1 MGGYQAQNRQA
12 WDRLARQD
20 SQFCRVASD
29 AECARPLDCLDSR
42 GWLPASV
49 EGWNVLCLAS
59 GGGWQS
65 ILYAAAGAQVTVV
78 DLSPAM
84 LELDQREAERRRLS
98 VRTIQASMDDLT
110 VLSTATF
117 DLVHQ
122 PVSTCYVPD
131 IATVYT
137 EIGRVLR
144 DGGVYISQHKTPTS
158 LQISQRN
165 PQGGYVIGLEYYQSE
180 PLPVTQDTAYR
191 ETGATEYLHR
201 WEQLLGELCRAGFV
215 IEDLLEPLRADYS
228 APVGHYRHRGRF
240 VAPYVR
246 IKARRLPRGTTQAES
261 QRIWL
266 PSGNDGAG
274 GAGGSNPQKAPDR

>member
-20 SQFCRVASD
+20 SQFCRVATD
-29 AECARPLDCLDSR
+29 EECARPLSCLDSR
-42 GWLPASV
+42 GWLPSSV
-49 EGWNVLCLAS
+49 EGWDVLCLAS
-59 GGGWQS
+59 GGGWQA

-84 LELDQREAERRRLS
+84 LELDQREADRRRLS
-98 VRTIQASMDDLT
+98 VRTVQASMDDLA
-110 VLSTATF
+110 VLSDATF

-131 IATVYT
+131 IATVYS

-144 DGGVYISQHKTPTS
+144 NGGLYISQHKTPTS
-158 LQISQRN
+158 LQISQRSR
-165 PQGGYVIGLEYYQSE
+165 QGYVIGLEYYQQGE
-180 PLPVTQDTAYR
+180 LPVTPDTSYR
-191 ETGATEYLHR
+191 ESGATEYLHR
-201 WEQLLGELCRAGFV
+201 WEHLVGELCRSGFV
-215 IEDLLEPLRADYS
+215 VEDLLEPLRADYS

-246 IKARRLPRGTTQAES
+246 IKARRITRPDSPDAAQG
-261 QRIWL
+261 IWL
-266 PSGNDGAG
+266 PSGGP
-274 GAGGSNPQKAPDR
+274 SSPHRNPQKLPDR

>member
-20 SQFCRVASD
+20 SQFCRVATD
-29 AECARPLDCLDSR
+29 EECARPLACLDSR
-42 GWLPASV
+42 GWLPESV

-84 LELDQREAERRRLS
+84 LELDQREAHRRRLS

-110 VLSTATF
+110 ALSADTF

-131 IATVYT
+131 VATVYG

-144 DGGVYISQHKTPTS
+144 GGGLYISQHKTPTS

-165 PQGGYVIGLEYYQSE
+165 PPGGYVIGLEYYQQG
-180 PLPVTQDTAYR
+180 PLSQTQDTAYR

-201 WEQLLGELCRAGFV
+201 WEQLIGELCRAGFV

-246 IKARRLPRGTTQAES
+246 IKARRLAEGS
-261 QRIWL
+261 SEPENQRIWL
-266 PSGNDGAG
+266 PSRDDGPIG
-274 GAGGSNPQKAPDR
+274 RNP